1 MSNTNPSIA
10 PLRNVA
16 AFAALV
22 ERVTKRSNNLPG
34 MAVFYG
40 KSGLGK
46 SVSATYGANKHSAYY
61 VQVKSVWTKKR
72 LCQSFLQ
79 EMGIRAAST
88 VGEMV
93 DQIGEQLALSGRPL
107 IVDDAQFL
115 VHRGMIEILRDIYES
130 SFAAV
135 ILIGEE
141 SLPTDLKRW
150 ERVHNRMLDWVQAQP
165 CDLADARHLAR
176 IYCPK
181 VDVADD
187 LLEQVRSS
195 VNGCTRRVAVNLDHI
210 RAYAEGKALTAID
223 SATYKGRIDTGNAGR
238 GA

>member
-1 MSNTNPSIA
+1 MSTTPVIA

-16 AFAALV
+16 AFVALV
-22 ERVTKRSNNLPG
+22 ERVTRRSTNLPG

-46 SVSATYGANKHSAYY
+46 TMSATYGANKHKAYY

-72 LCQSFLQ
+72 LCQAILQ
-79 EMGIRAAST
+79 EMGMRPTST
-88 VGEMV
+88 VAEMV
-93 DQIGEQLALSGRPL
+93 DQIGEQLALCGRPL

-115 VHRGMIEILRDIYES
+115 VHRGMIEIMRDIYES

-141 SLPTDLKRW
+141 SLPVDLKRW

-165 CDLADARHLAR
+165 CDLADTRHLAR
-176 IYCPK
+176 MYCPG
-181 VDVADD
+181 VDVADE
-187 LLEQVRSS
+187 LLDKVRLA
-195 VNGCTRRVAVNLDHI
+195 VNGCTRRIAVNLDHI
-210 RAYAEGKALTAID
+210 RAFAEGKALTAIG
-223 SATYKGRIDTGNAGR
+223 SSIYKGRIDTGDAGR

>member
-1 MSNTNPSIA
+1 MNTTPVIA

-22 ERVTKRSNNLPG
+22 ERVTRRSTNLPG

-46 SVSATYGANKHSAYY
+46 TNSATYGANKHNAYY

-72 LCQSFLQ
+72 LCQAILQ
-79 EMGIRAAST
+79 EMGLRPTST
-88 VGEMV
+88 VAEMV
-93 DQIGEQLALSGRPL
+93 DQVGEQLALSGRPL

-165 CDLADARHLAR
+165 CDLADTRHLAR
-176 IYCPK
+176 MYCPG
-181 VDVADD
+181 VDVADE
-187 LLEQVRSS
+187 LLDKVRLA
-195 VNGCTRRVAVNLDHI
+195 VNGCTRRIAVNLDHI
-210 RAYAEGKALTAID
+210 RAFAEGKALKTID
-223 SATYKGRIDTGNAGR
+223 SATYKGRIDTGNAG
-238 GA
+238 GAA